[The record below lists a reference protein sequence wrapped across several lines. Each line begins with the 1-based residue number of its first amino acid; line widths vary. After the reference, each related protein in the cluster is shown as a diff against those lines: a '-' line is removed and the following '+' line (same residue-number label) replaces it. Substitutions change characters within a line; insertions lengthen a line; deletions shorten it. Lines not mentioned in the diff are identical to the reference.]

1 MCAGPYR
8 LPDLGGRTVL
18 VVDDFL
24 EDRGIAASMLDLA
37 GAGVFEVTC
46 GEEATATI
54 PHLRPDV
61 VVTELA
67 LPDATGLELSRWI
80 RQYDQ
85 ASLRATVLVALT
97 RWAREYSCH
106 AARAAGFDG
115 YFTKPPTTDDL
126 VVGLAALLRAPR
138 KPL

>member
-1 MCAGPYR
+1 MRAGPYR

-24 EDRGIAASMLDLA
+24 EDRGVVASMLDLA
-37 GAGVFEVTC
+37 GAGVFEVS
-46 GEEATATI
+46 GGDEAKATI

-61 VVTELA
+61 VITELA
-67 LPDATGLELSRWI
+67 LPDATGLELARWI

-97 RWAREYSCH
+97 RWAREYSSH

-126 VVGLAALLRAPR
+126 VVGLAALLRASR
-138 KPL
+138 KPV